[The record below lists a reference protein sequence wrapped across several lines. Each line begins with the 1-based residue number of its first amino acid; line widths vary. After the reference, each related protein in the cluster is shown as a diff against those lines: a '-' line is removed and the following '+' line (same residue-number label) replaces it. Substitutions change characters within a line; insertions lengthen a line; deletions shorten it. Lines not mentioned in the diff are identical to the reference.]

1 MGLKIPRKA
10 LTFDDVL
17 LVPQFS
23 DLIPREA
30 GVGTRLTRGIALNIP
45 LVSAAM
51 DTVTEH
57 ATAIVMAQSGGMGF
71 IHKNLPPATQ
81 AAEVRKVKKH
91 ESSVIVEPVTI
102 APDLPCGDAAAIMR
116 ERRISGLPVVVDGVL
131 VGLVTRRDLGLED
144 HGQPVS
150 AIMTRDLVTAS
161 AGVSADE
168 AKRLMH
174 SRRVEKLPVVGPGNR
189 LVGLITMRDLR
200 KYQEFP
206 DALKDELGRLRVGA
220 AIGVDS
226 LDDGRVAALV
236 AAGADV
242 LCVDTAHGHS
252 RRVADTVRAVKRAY
266 PQQQVVAGNVATRD
280 GARALIEAGAD
291 AVKVGVGPGS
301 ICTTRIVAGVGVPQ
315 LTAILDACEMAR
327 QADVPVIADGG
338 IRFSGDVVKALAAGA
353 ESVMIGSLFGGT
365 DEAPGEMVLYEGR
378 RYKSYR
384 GMGSIGAMR
393 DGSADRYGQ
402 AEAEPAKLVPEGIEG
417 MVPYRGRIGDVLDQ
431 LVGGLRSGMGYLG
444 ARDLA
449 ELRANAEFVEIT
461 QAGVQESHVH
471 DVIIRKEA
479 PNYRR

>member
-1 MGLKIPRKA
+1 MAIKIPRTA
-10 LTFDDVL
+10 FTFDDVL
-17 LVPQFS
+17 LVPRFS
-23 DLIPREA
+23 DILPREA
-30 GVGTRLTRGIALNIP
+30 DVSTRLTRHIGLNIP

-57 ATAIVMAQSGGMGF
+57 TTAIVMAQAGGMGF
-71 IHKNLPPATQ
+71 IHKNFTPAEQ

-91 ESSVIVEPVTI
+91 ESSVIVEPVTVT
-102 APDLPCGDAAAIMR
+102 PDLSCREAATIMR
-116 ERRISGLPVVVDGVL
+116 ERRISGLPVVHEGVL
-131 VGLVTRRDLGLED
+131 VGIVTGRDLVTED
-144 HGQPVS
+144 FSQPVS
-150 AIMTRDLVTAS
+150 AVMTRDLVTATE
-161 AGVSADE
+161 GVSPDE
-168 AKRLMH
+168 ARRLMH
-174 SRRVEKLPVVGPGNR
+174 TKRVEKLPIVGPGNR

-200 KYQEFP
+200 KHQEFP
-206 DALKDELGRLRVGA
+206 NALKDGLGRLRVGA

-226 LDDGRVAALV
+226 LDDGRVEALV

-252 RRVADTVRAVKRAY
+252 KRVADTVRAVKRAGLAVD
-266 PQQQVVAGNVATRD
+266 VVAGNVATRD
-280 GARALIEAGAD
+280 GAKALIDAGAD
-291 AVKVGVGPGS
+291 GVKVGVGPGS

-315 LTAILDACEMAR
+315 LTAVLDACDLAR
-327 QADVPVIADGG
+327 QAGVPVIADGG

-393 DGSADRYGQ
+393 QGSADRYGQ
-402 AEAEPAKLVPEGIEG
+402 ADAEPSKLVPEGIEG
-417 MVPYRGRIGDVLDQ
+417 MVPYRGSIRDVLDQ
-431 LVGGLRSGMGYLG
+431 MVGGLKSGMGYLG
-444 ARDLA
+444 ANDLRQ
-449 ELRANAEFVEIT
+449 LRANAEFVEIT
-461 QAGVQESHVH
+461 QSGVQESHVH

>member
-102 APDLPCGDAAAIMR
+102 TPDLPCGEAAAIMR

-144 HGQPVS
+144 HGQQVS

-431 LVGGLRSGMGYLG
+431 MVGGLKSGMGYLG
-444 ARDLA
+444 ARTLA
-449 ELRANAEFVEIT
+449 ELRQHAEFVEIT

>member
-1 MGLKIPRKA
+1 MAMKIPRKA

-17 LVPQFS
+17 LLPCHS
-23 DLIPREA
+23 EILPREA
-30 GVGTRLTRGIALNIP
+30 SVASRLTRGIELNIP
-45 LVSAAM
+45 LISAAM

-57 ATAIVMAQSGGMGF
+57 TTAIVMAQSGGMGF
-71 IHKNLPPATQ
+71 IHKNLSPEIQ

-91 ESSVIVEPVTI
+91 ESSVIVEPVTV
-102 APDLPCGDAAAIMR
+102 APDLLCRDAAHIMR
-116 ERRISGLPVVVDGVL
+116 ERRISGLPVVREGVL
-131 VGLVTRRDLGLED
+131 LGLVTGRDLVMED
-144 HGQPVS
+144 ESLPVS
-150 AIMTRDLVTAS
+150 AVMTRDLVTAS
-161 AGVSADE
+161 EGVSADE

-174 SRRVEKLPVVGPGNR
+174 SRRVEKLPIVGPGNR
-189 LVGLITMRDLR
+189 LIGLITMRDLR
-200 KYQEFP
+200 KYKEFP
-206 DALKDELGRLRVGA
+206 YALKDRLGRLRVGA

-226 LDDGRVAALV
+226 LDDGRVEALV
-236 AAGADV
+236 AAGVDV

-252 RRVADTVRAVKRAY
+252 RRVAETVRALKRAGL
-266 PQQQVVAGNVATRD
+266 PVEVVAGNVATRE
-280 GARALIEAGAD
+280 GARALIDAGAD

-315 LTAILDACEMAR
+315 LTAVLDACEMAR

-393 DGSADRYGQ
+393 QGSADRYGQ
-402 AEAEPAKLVPEGIEG
+402 AEAEASKLVPEGIEG
-417 MVPYRGRIGDVLDQ
+417 MVPYRGRISDVLDQ
-431 LVGGLRSGMGYLG
+431 MVGGLKSGMGYLG
-444 ARDLA
+444 AHSLA
-449 ELRANAEFVEIT
+449 ELREHAEFVEIT

>member
-1 MGLKIPRKA
+1 MKIPRKA

-17 LVPQFS
+17 LLPCHS
-23 DLIPREA
+23 EILPREA
-30 GVGTRLTRGIALNIP
+30 SVASRLTRGIELNIP
-45 LVSAAM
+45 LISAAM

-57 ATAIVMAQSGGMGF
+57 TTAIVMAQSGGMGF
-71 IHKNLPPATQ
+71 IHKNLSPEIQ

-91 ESSVIVEPVTI
+91 ESSVIVEPVTV
-102 APDLPCGDAAAIMR
+102 APDLLCRDAAHIMR
-116 ERRISGLPVVVDGVL
+116 ERRISGLPVVREGVL
-131 VGLVTRRDLGLED
+131 LGLVTGRDLVMED
-144 HGQPVS
+144 ESLPVS
-150 AIMTRDLVTAS
+150 AVMTRDLVTAS
-161 AGVSADE
+161 EGVSADE

-174 SRRVEKLPVVGPGNR
+174 SRRVEKLPIVGPGNR
-189 LVGLITMRDLR
+189 LIGLITMRDLR
-200 KYQEFP
+200 KYKEFP
-206 DALKDELGRLRVGA
+206 YALKDRLGRLRVGA

-226 LDDGRVAALV
+226 LDDGRVEALV
-236 AAGADV
+236 AAGVDV

-252 RRVADTVRAVKRAY
+252 RRVAETVRALKRAGL
-266 PQQQVVAGNVATRD
+266 PVEVVAGNVATRE
-280 GARALIEAGAD
+280 GARALIDAGAD

-315 LTAILDACEMAR
+315 LTAVLDACEMAR

-393 DGSADRYGQ
+393 QGSADRYGQ
-402 AEAEPAKLVPEGIEG
+402 AEAEASKLVPEGIEG
-417 MVPYRGRIGDVLDQ
+417 MVPYRGRISDVLDQ
-431 LVGGLRSGMGYLG
+431 MVGGLKSGMGYLG
-444 ARDLA
+444 AHSLA
-449 ELRANAEFVEIT
+449 ELREHAEFVEIT